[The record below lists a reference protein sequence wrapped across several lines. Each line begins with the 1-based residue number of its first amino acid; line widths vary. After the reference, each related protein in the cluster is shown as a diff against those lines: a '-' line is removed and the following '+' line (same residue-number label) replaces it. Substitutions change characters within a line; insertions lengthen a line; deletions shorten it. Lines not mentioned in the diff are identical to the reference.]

1 MYFYSIPAV
10 YQILIFQVHCFAL
23 FSLFLYALNFF
34 VLIFSFS
41 FFYFAYLPHATENMC
56 SNILNLHLFA
66 YSHDVACQ
74 SKRIFKT
81 NPKIHKKIELK

>member
-10 YQILIFQVHCFAL
+10 YQILILQVHCFAL
-23 FSLFLYALNFF
+23 FSLLFLYALNFF

-41 FFYFAYLPHATENMC
+41 FFAYLPHATENIC

-81 NPKIHKKIELK
+81 NPKIHKKK